1 MTRPTARVAPAASG
15 GGEAARGGFPPQ
27 DKLFYVRRLLRAPA
41 PPTLVGPR
49 AAAMGLTLAELQ
61 DIQARAPGTAV
72 ALALALTRVRA
83 LRRRPI

>member
-1 MTRPTARVAPAASG
+1 MNSG
-15 GGEAARGGFPPQ
+15 DAEE
-27 DKLFYVRRLLRAPA
+27 YV
-41 PPTLVGPR
+41 
-49 AAAMGLTLAELQ
+49 AAMGLTLAELQ